1 MSIPPE
7 ALQKL
12 LSEIEQK
19 AAFSQQQI
27 SIVKSQMAAKNRETR
42 MLQLTSV
49 ELDSLPK
56 DANIYEGVGKMFVA
70 SPPIDVKIRI
80 AKESEGIKKD
90 VDNLQKKLDYLETTF
105 KNSKDHL
112 EAIFKNGG
120 R

>member
-27 SIVKSQMAAKNRETR
+27 GIVKSQMAAKNRESR
-42 MLQLTSV
+42 MLQLTTV
-49 ELDSLPK
+49 ELDGLPK

-70 SPPIDVKIRI
+70 CPPSEVKVRI
-80 AKESEGIKKD
+80 AKESEDLKKD
-90 VDNLQKKLDYLETTF
+90 VENLEKKLNYLETTY
-105 KNSKDHL
+105 KNSKEHL